1 MILNRNKYFEIH
13 AVFSLVFMFVHFFI
27 SESKIHLSVARTPSE
42 RVWNYL
48 IRKCLHVSKKLGI
61 LQVIIEKYM
70 EVFIL
75 PCLTPWVFLLIQKFE
90 VKTSVFGKSN
100 FEGAQVQF
108 RP

>member
-42 RVWNYL
+42 GVWNYL

-61 LQVIIEKYM
+61 LQVIHRKIYGSFYSSMSEPLGIFIDS
-70 EVFIL
+70 EVR
-75 PCLTPWVFLLIQKFE
+75 
-90 VKTSVFGKSN
+90 S
-100 FEGAQVQF
+100 
-108 RP
+108 